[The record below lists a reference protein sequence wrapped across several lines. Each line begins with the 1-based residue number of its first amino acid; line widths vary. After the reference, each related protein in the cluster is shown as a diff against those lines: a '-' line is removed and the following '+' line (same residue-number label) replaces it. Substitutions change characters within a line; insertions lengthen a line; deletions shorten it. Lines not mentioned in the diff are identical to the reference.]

1 MAPKKRRSDEGEEE
15 EKKPVIVKRELMVT
29 RSSTRR
35 LNGNS
40 ATDSLS
46 SPKPESKPRRKKAK
60 TSAKEDLKEQ
70 KVQVQTAEVKAVAD
84 DSSKTIVIE
93 HCTQMEQS
101 QTQSTPSKAL
111 HKRGSK
117 QTQQQSANVHKASWD
132 SDTVRIFLE
141 LVIKEL
147 DVGFKGSFHTMT
159 MHGYQAISKGFL
171 DRTNKVHDVKQL
183 QNKYALL
190 KKDWQSWSKLMD
202 SRHGPTGISYNE
214 ATGLIQASDDWWAH
228 YEKVDKNAIKFKTKP
243 LEHMD
248 LMRRVYEG
256 ATATG
261 KYAWTPGAAFE
272 PVAPDDGT
280 SQGPEEDC
288 EDSSGLPPFQPA
300 AQHEHTV
307 QHTVA
312 QEDGTPAT
320 VHAASSGINA
330 DGTPTSGMNK
340 RKSPGPTHPQRKKGQ
355 SEGASLL
362 ASSMENLASSVK
374 LQQRQIRVSHDYAD
388 SAQQLIQKCM
398 TRLYSLEGLD
408 PQDPL
413 VPFAQSILDNPANQA
428 IMMLIPT
435 DTAVIAWLR
444 TKKSLEQCIGGSSA
458 ANPGMG
464 GGWF

>member
-1 MAPKKRRSDEGEEE
+1 
-15 EKKPVIVKRELMVT
+15 
-29 RSSTRR
+29 
-35 LNGNS
+35 
-40 ATDSLS
+40 
-46 SPKPESKPRRKKAK
+46 
-60 TSAKEDLKEQ
+60 
-70 KVQVQTAEVKAVAD
+70 
-84 DSSKTIVIE
+84 
-93 HCTQMEQS
+93 MEQS

-111 HKRGSK
+111 RKRGSK
-117 QTQQQSANVHKASWD
+117 PTQQQSTNVHKASWD

-159 MHGYQAISKGFL
+159 MHGYRAVSKGFL

-183 QNKYALL
+183 QNKYSLL

-214 ATGLIQASDDWWAH
+214 ATGLIHASDDWWAH

-280 SQGPEEDC
+280 SQAPDEDC

-300 AQHEHTV
+300 VQHEHTV

-312 QEDGTPAT
+312 QEDGTPAP

-330 DGTPTSGMNK
+330 DNTPTSGMNK
-340 RKSPGPTHPQRKKGQ
+340 RKSPGPTHPQRKRGQ

-388 SAQQLIQKCM
+388 SAQQLIEKCM

-413 VPFAQSILDNPANQA
+413 VPFAQSVLDNPANQA
-428 IMMLIPT
+428 IMMSIPT
-435 DTAVIAWLR
+435 DAAVIAWLR
-444 TKKSLEQCIGGSSA
+444 TKKSREQCIGGPSV
-458 ANPGMG
+458 ANPRMG

>member
-1 MAPKKRRSDEGEEE
+1 MGQSVCGVIHTSDRRRSVAAFTVQHRNSRGEVRPRLDR
-15 EKKPVIVKRELMVT
+15 KLTVT
-29 RSSTRR
+29 DGCRTIRR
-35 LNGNS
+35 PDLHHFRPDLHHDSPFLPNYKS
-40 ATDSLS
+40 A
-46 SPKPESKPRRKKAK
+46 
-60 TSAKEDLKEQ
+60 
-70 KVQVQTAEVKAVAD
+70 
-84 DSSKTIVIE
+84 
-93 HCTQMEQS
+93 QMEQS
-101 QTQSTPSKAL
+101 QTQSMPSKSL
-111 HKRGSK
+111 RKRGSK

-159 MHGYQAISKGFL
+159 MHVYRAISKGFL

-202 SRHGPTGISYNE
+202 SRYGPTGISYNE
-214 ATGLIQASDDWWAH
+214 ATGLIQASDDWWTH

-261 KYAWTPGAAFE
+261 KYTWTPGAAFE

-280 SQGPEEDC
+280 SPTPEKNC
-288 EDSSGLPPFQPA
+288 EDSSGLPPF
-300 AQHEHTV
+300 H
-307 QHTVA
+307 
-312 QEDGTPAT
+312 TPAT
-320 VHAASSGINA
+320 VHVASSGINA
-330 DGTPTSGMNK
+330 DDTPTSGMNK
-340 RKSPGPTHPQRKKGQ
+340 RKSPGPTHPQWKKGQ

-374 LQQRQIRVSHDYAD
+374 LQQRQIHVSHDYAD
-388 SAQQLIQKCM
+388 LAQQLIEKCM
-398 TRLYSLEGLD
+398 TRLCSLEGLD

-413 VPFAQSILDNPANQA
+413 VPFAQSVLDNRENQA
-428 IMMLIPT
+428 IMMSIPT

-444 TKKSLEQCIGGSSA
+444 TKKSREQCIGGPSA
-458 ANPGMG
+458 ANPGTG
-464 GGWF
+464 GG

>member
-1 MAPKKRRSDEGEEE
+1 MGQSHRNSRGEVR
-15 EKKPVIVKRELMVT
+15 P
-29 RSSTRR
+29 R
-35 LNGNS
+35 LDRNLT
-40 ATDSLS
+40 ATDSCRTI
-46 SPKPESKPRRKKAK
+46 RRP
-60 TSAKEDLKEQ
+60 DLHHFRPDLHHAGRFLPNYK
-70 KVQVQTAEVKAVAD
+70 
-84 DSSKTIVIE
+84 I
-93 HCTQMEQS
+93 TQMEQS

-111 HKRGSK
+111 RKRGSK
-117 QTQQQSANVHKASWD
+117 QTQQQSTNVHKASWD

-159 MHGYQAISKGFL
+159 MHGYRAISKGFL

-190 KKDWQSWSKLMD
+190 QKDWQSWSKLMD

-256 ATATG
+256 AIATG
-261 KYAWTPGAAFE
+261 KHAWTPGAAFE

-280 SQGPEEDC
+280 SQAPDEDC
-288 EDSSGLPPFQPA
+288 KDSSGLPPFQPA

-307 QHTVA
+307 QHTIA

-330 DGTPTSGMNK
+330 DDTPTSGMNK
-340 RKSPGPTHPQRKKGQ
+340 RKSPGPTHPQRKRGQ

-374 LQQRQIRVSHDYAD
+374 LQQ
-388 SAQQLIQKCM
+388 
-398 TRLYSLEGLD
+398 
-408 PQDPL
+408 
-413 VPFAQSILDNPANQA
+413 
-428 IMMLIPT
+428 
-435 DTAVIAWLR
+435 
-444 TKKSLEQCIGGSSA
+444 
-458 ANPGMG
+458 
-464 GGWF
+464 

>member
-1 MAPKKRRSDEGEEE
+1 
-15 EKKPVIVKRELMVT
+15 
-29 RSSTRR
+29 
-35 LNGNS
+35 
-40 ATDSLS
+40 
-46 SPKPESKPRRKKAK
+46 
-60 TSAKEDLKEQ
+60 
-70 KVQVQTAEVKAVAD
+70 
-84 DSSKTIVIE
+84 
-93 HCTQMEQS
+93 MEQS

-111 HKRGSK
+111 RKRGSK
-117 QTQQQSANVHKASWD
+117 QTHQQSTNVHKASWD

-147 DVGFKGSFHTMT
+147 DIGFKGSFHTMT
-159 MHGYQAISKGFL
+159 MHGYRAISKGFL

-214 ATGLIQASDDWWAH
+214 ATSLIQASDDWRAH

-243 LEHMD
+243 LEHMG

-272 PVAPDDGT
+272 LVAPDDGT
-280 SQGPEEDC
+280 SQAPDEDC
-288 EDSSGLPPFQPA
+288 EDSSGLPPFQPT

-330 DGTPTSGMNK
+330 DDTPTGGMNK
-340 RKSPGPTHPQRKKGQ
+340 RKLPGPTHPQ
-355 SEGASLL
+355 
-362 ASSMENLASSVK
+362 
-374 LQQRQIRVSHDYAD
+374 
-388 SAQQLIQKCM
+388 
-398 TRLYSLEGLD
+398 
-408 PQDPL
+408 
-413 VPFAQSILDNPANQA
+413 
-428 IMMLIPT
+428 
-435 DTAVIAWLR
+435 
-444 TKKSLEQCIGGSSA
+444 
-458 ANPGMG
+458 
-464 GGWF
+464 

>member
-1 MAPKKRRSDEGEEE
+1 
-15 EKKPVIVKRELMVT
+15 
-29 RSSTRR
+29 
-35 LNGNS
+35 
-40 ATDSLS
+40 
-46 SPKPESKPRRKKAK
+46 
-60 TSAKEDLKEQ
+60 
-70 KVQVQTAEVKAVAD
+70 
-84 DSSKTIVIE
+84 
-93 HCTQMEQS
+93 MEQS
-101 QTQSTPSKAL
+101 QTQSTPSKSL
-111 HKRGSK
+111 HSLGSK
-117 QTQQQSANVHKASWD
+117 CRRKEIHSVHKASWD

-147 DVGFKGSFHTMT
+147 DAGFKGSFHTMT
-159 MHGYQAISKGFL
+159 MHGYRAISKGFQN
-171 DRTNKVHDVKQL
+171 RTNKVHDVKQL

-261 KYAWTPGAAFE
+261 KYARTPGAAFE
-272 PVAPDDGT
+272 PVATDD
-280 SQGPEEDC
+280 
-288 EDSSGLPPFQPA
+288 
-300 AQHEHTV
+300 
-307 QHTVA
+307 
-312 QEDGTPAT
+312 EDGTLAS

-330 DGTPTSGMNK
+330 ADTPTSGRSK
-340 RKSPGPTHPQRKKGQ
+340 RKSPGPTHRQRKKGQ

-374 LQQRQIRVSHDYAD
+374 LQQREIRVSHDYAD
-388 SAQQLIQKCM
+388 SAQALIDRCM

-413 VPFAQSILDNPANQA
+413 IPFGLGLLDNSANQA
-428 IMMLIPT
+428 IMMRIPT
-435 DTAVIAWLR
+435 DAAVITWLR
-444 TKKSLEQCIGGSSA
+444 MKKSREVTDHI
-458 ANPGMG
+458 ANSTEYVAPEMADHDEYARVADVIEEGDSDPAMTVVRANITYQLARQLNVNN
-464 GGWF
+464 